1 MHRAVWLCLAL
12 ALGACSGKDG
22 DDGSGGGGGASSCET
37 FSAGLTQLG
46 DEGNVSV
53 VLESSSPAPPS
64 RGNNDWTIQ
73 LLDTNGAPISDATVG
88 VTPYMPKHGHGS
100 SVKAVITPL
109 GEGRYEL
116 NPVNFSM
123 AGTWEVTVDVT
134 LAGGGTDKTMFTL
147 CIAD

>member
-1 MHRAVWLCLAL
+1 MPRALFVCLAL
-12 ALGACSGKDG
+12 SLGACSGGDG
-22 DDGSGGGGGASSCET
+22 DDGTGGSGGGGSCET

-46 DEGNVSV
+46 DAGTVSV
-53 VLESSSPAPPS
+53 VLESSSPAPPA

-73 LLDTNGAPISDATVG
+73 LLDTTGAPISDATVG

-109 GEGRYEL
+109 GDGRYQL

-123 AGTWEVTVDVT
+123 AGVWEVTVDVK
-134 LAGGGTDKTMFTL
+134 LAGGGTDKTMFTI